1 MKNLS
6 ADVKADMARIL
17 ADIHGMDHDA
27 ILLHEVGAATPEQ
40 GVGLMVNADLA
51 QPLKANS
58 GALVG
63 ESYREREQR
72 LDRAAKAKFA
82 AGANTP
88 GLLTSLTRKR

>member
-1 MKNLS
+1 
-6 ADVKADMARIL
+6 
-17 ADIHGMDHDA
+17 
-27 ILLHEVGAATPEQ
+27 
-40 GVGLMVNADLA
+40 MVNADLA

-82 AGANTP
+82 PGTDEYAGC
-88 GLLTSLTRKR
+88 

>member
-1 MKNLS
+1 
-6 ADVKADMARIL
+6 
-17 ADIHGMDHDA
+17 
-27 ILLHEVGAATPEQ
+27 
-40 GVGLMVNADLA
+40 MVNADMA

-82 AGANTP
+82 AGADEYAWVADFTDSQAVIIRN
-88 GLLTSLTRKR
+88 GGNAEVFGYSV